1 MEIKSLSQHF
11 NTSLPRNYLKATKQ
25 TCTFHFQLNEE
36 TAKTSNLKTC
46 QRIAKSNGENA
57 KKMCREGME
66 QDYGLRELIAQST
79 PLKLR
84 IGMRLNS
91 WLTAVQ
97 RGMWAGSRVVPK

>member
-1 MEIKSLSQHF
+1 MKRQQKPQILRRVKGLPKAMERMQ
-11 NTSLPRNYLKATKQ
+11 
-25 TCTFHFQLNEE
+25 
-36 TAKTSNLKTC
+36 
-46 QRIAKSNGENA
+46 

>member
-1 MEIKSLSQHF
+1 
-11 NTSLPRNYLKATKQ
+11 
-25 TCTFHFQLNEE
+25 
-36 TAKTSNLKTC
+36 
-46 QRIAKSNGENA
+46 
-57 KKMCREGME
+57 ME
-66 QDYGLRELIAQST
+66 QDCGLRELIAQST